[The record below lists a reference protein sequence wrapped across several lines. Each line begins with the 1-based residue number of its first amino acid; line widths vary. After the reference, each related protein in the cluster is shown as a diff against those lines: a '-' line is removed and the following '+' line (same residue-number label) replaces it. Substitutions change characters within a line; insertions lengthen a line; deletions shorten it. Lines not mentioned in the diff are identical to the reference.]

1 MLDPADIALEARPRL
16 AEGVA
21 LREDRERGRM
31 ILAGANRVVEP
42 NHIALDILHLCD
54 GQRSVADLVDDLSGR
69 YAADMSIIEGD
80 LRALLADLQRRGLV
94 EL

>member
-1 MLDPADIALEARPRL
+1 MLDPSDITLDARPRL
-16 AEGVA
+16 ADGVV
-21 LREDRERGRM
+21 LREDRDRGRM
-31 ILAGANRVVEP
+31 VLAGADRVVEP
-42 NHIALDILHLCD
+42 NLVALDILNLCD